1 MKTLYD
7 LLGARA
13 DDDAEALK
21 RAFRKAVKAHHP
33 DLHAGDPDAPLRFR
47 QIVAANA
54 VLRDAKQRATYDR
67 LLQRQL
73 LQRQLPQHHPPQR
86 RQLRRQLLQLTRQQ
100 LRSKRMRTT
109 VAVAVVGALV
119 GGYALFAPI
128 TTTAVVAVKK
138 DKRAATAVAVVKK
151 DEHATTAVA
160 VVKKDEHATTA
171 IAAVEKDEHATT
183 AIAAVKKEKDNT
195 SGPAKMAAVQPATQT
210 NTTARD
216 EPHGKH
222 DGVGVPNGVIEL
234 SGAAEIIADNGPA
247 RGLLPNDAKFYR
259 EQGIV
264 SYRGGGFPR
273 AVGDFCDVVR

>member
-21 RAFRKAVKAHHP
+21 RAFRKAVKANHP

-86 RQLRRQLLQLTRQQ
+86 LQLRRQLLRLTRQQ

-109 VAVAVVGALV
+109 VAVAVVGALA

-138 DKRAATAVAVVKK
+138 DEHATTAVAAVEK
-151 DEHATTAVA
+151 DEHATTAVAAVEKHEHATTAVAAVEKHEHATTAVA

-171 IAAVEKDEHATT
+171 L
-183 AIAAVKKEKDNT
+183 AAVKKEKDNT

-222 DGVGVPNGVIEL
+222 DGVEVPNGVIEL
-234 SGAAEIIADNGPA
+234 SAAAPATNSGAAEIIADNGPA
-247 RGLLPNDAKFYR
+247 R
-259 EQGIV
+259 
-264 SYRGGGFPR
+264 
-273 AVGDFCDVVR
+273 

>member
-21 RAFRKAVKAHHP
+21 RAFRKAVKANHP

-73 LQRQLPQHHPPQR
+73 LQHHPPQR
-86 RQLRRQLLQLTRQQ
+86 LQLRRQLLRLTRQQ

-128 TTTAVVAVKK
+128 TTTAVVVVKK
-138 DKRAATAVAVVKK
+138 DK
-151 DEHATTAVA
+151 HATTAVA

-171 IAAVEKDEHATT
+171 VAAVERDEHATT
-183 AIAAVKKEKDNT
+183 AIAAVKKDEH
-195 SGPAKMAAVQPATQT
+195 A
-210 NTTARD
+210 TTA
-216 EPHGKH
+216 
-222 DGVGVPNGVIEL
+222 
-234 SGAAEIIADNGPA
+234 
-247 RGLLPNDAKFYR
+247 
-259 EQGIV
+259 
-264 SYRGGGFPR
+264 
-273 AVGDFCDVVR
+273 